1 MKVPSGFAII
11 SASSQLAALGIAHAV
26 VMQDQSSVFAAAF
39 VVISAITISVI
50 STLSPGRMPLWASC
64 LVMIAPLLPFAASMM
79 HLPDLTPK
87 LHPIESLYLE
97 GKRHHEAMLSRQS
110 RTPAEAV
117 VEYRRRYQRDPPA
130 GFEEWV
136 ELALKKGLVLIDEF
150 DGMTKAFDPFLQVD
164 PSVLKQ
170 VFAATPRDL
179 AELVEINITSSNITW
194 SADKPGSYFGD
205 SIKSWLSQ
213 DPAYMAILPNTTIL
227 VNTFDESKVVIPTDL
242 FVTGTITADYKPK
255 VDVIELSH
263 EHPWTNVTLSC
274 AASSP
279 ARRNIT
285 TPPTNRIEFVSN
297 ITESQDVCTHRDF
310 EQEYAFLNNPDT
322 LRLIHA
328 PVPVWSQA
336 SPSTFQ
342 DIMFPSPYYQA
353 HWGDYNAE
361 KDTYWEE
368 KKNNIYWTGTTTGGR
383 NTPDNWRGMQRQ
395 RMVLNTMRKTGPH
408 NITLLE
414 QTKGRTD
421 WKQVPANSTSLQS
434 LLTIFVNGIAQCDEP
449 SCEEMKQ
456 AFADKGDTAMSASQ
470 GSKYV
475 LDMDGN
481 GFSGRYYRLL
491 RSNSAVVKQT
501 ILKEWHDDW
510 LVPWVHFIPLSLDG
524 DELWEMMRFLGTTKR
539 GDEIGADIARGSTQ
553 WVGKVLRKVDTELV
567 VLRLVLEYARLF
579 DR

>member
-1 MKVPSGFAII
+1 M
-11 SASSQLAALGIAHAV
+11 AHAL
-26 VMQDQSSVFAAAF
+26 VMQDQSSVFAATF
-39 VVISAITISVI
+39 VVTSAITICVI
-50 STLSPGRMPLWASC
+50 SMVPPGKIPLWASC
-64 LVMIAPLLPFAASMM
+64 LIMVAPFLAFAASML
-79 HLPDLTPK
+79 HLPDLTPR
-87 LHPIESLYLE
+87 LHPIESLYLN
-97 GKRHHEAMLSRQS
+97 GKRQHEAMLSRQS
-110 RTPAEAV
+110 KTPAEAV
-117 VEYRRRYQRDPPA
+117 IEYRRRYQREPPA

-150 DGMTKAFDPFLQVD
+150 DGMTKAFDPFLQID
-164 PSVLKQ
+164 PSILKQ
-170 VFAATPRDL
+170 FFAAMPRDL
-179 AELVEINITSSNITW
+179 AELVEINITSSKVAW

-205 SIKSWLSQ
+205 SINKWLSK

-227 VNTFDESKVVIPTDL
+227 VNTFDESKVVIPADL
-242 FVTGTITADYKPK
+242 LVNGTKKNDHKAK
-255 VDVIELSH
+255 VDVLTLSH

-279 ARRNIT
+279 ARRNMT
-285 TPPTNRIEFVSN
+285 TPHTNRIEFVSN

-368 KKNNIYWTGTTTGGR
+368 KKNNIYWTGSTTGGR

-414 QTKGRTD
+414 QTKGRKD

-434 LLTIFVNGIAQCDEP
+434 LLTIFVNGIVQCDDS
-449 SCEEMKQ
+449 SCEEMER

-524 DELWEMMRFLGTTKR
+524 NEIWETMRFLGSTQR
-539 GDEIGADIARGSTQ
+539 GDEIGADIAKSSTQ
-553 WVGKVLRKVDTELV
+553 WVGKVLREVDTELV

-579 DR
+579 DRAA